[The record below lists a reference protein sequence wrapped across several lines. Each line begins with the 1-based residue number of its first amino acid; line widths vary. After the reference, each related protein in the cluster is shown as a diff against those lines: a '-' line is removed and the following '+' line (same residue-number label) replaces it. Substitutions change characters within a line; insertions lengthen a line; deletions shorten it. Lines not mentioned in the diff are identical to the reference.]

1 MSTFRNNDL
10 FAPWNDPINKD
21 DPFKPWNDPIYKYD
35 PYAPWNQPYAD
46 DYDIREYE
54 KLNHIRIKDY

>member
-1 MSTFRNNDL
+1 MSSYRNDDPRM
-10 FAPWNDPINKD
+10 PWNDPYSD
-21 DPFKPWNDPIYKYD
+21 DPSKPWNNPQYKYD

-54 KLNHIRIKDY
+54 KLNQIRIKDY